1 MKKKLLFAILSL
13 IVLKTEAQSSVF
25 TVVDSLLLQGK
36 YQVALSE
43 LEKRTPKTIRLFQKI
58 GEIYYQVGDFNK
70 AVTQFETGMELGE
83 STAIQMR
90 LAKTYGILGRTKEA
104 IGMYESIV
112 KKDSLNLIAF
122 NSLGNLY
129 LSRARAKS
137 AEKVYRYLIQQD
149 SLNPNFQYQ
158 LGRALSDKG
167 RKFEMVDYF
176 LKAYELD
183 PKHTKSMYRL
193 AKFYKAISKKD
204 STRLFI
210 DKGLQVSPNDI
221 NFLQLKA
228 NFSYTAKEYPE
239 AIAQLKKLEK
249 LNYRTKNIY
258 DMFGMSY
265 LKMEKYDSAIIYF
278 DKALKIERGDPTISY
293 RMAKLYH
300 AQDSIK
306 KATFYAMTAVMGLKP
321 DFDKEYYLLGLLQ
334 KEQGQIRQAIT
345 SFEKSYYNNT
355 RNHKSLYA
363 LATTSD
369 AFYKDKKGVY
379 KHYNSY
385 LKRFAS
391 KDEEMTMFIK
401 KRIQEIKEE
410 LFLEGETLGE

>member
-129 LSRARAKS
+129 LSRAQAKS

-258 DMFGMSY
+258 DMFEMSY
-265 LKMEKYDSAIIYF
+265 LKIEKYDSAKVFF